1 MESIE
6 KKQVKKRMYTGT
18 VVSDKME
25 KTVVVSTN
33 ITFKHPRFGKILR
46 RTKKYKVHDE
56 QEQAKMGDVIEF
68 YQGRP
73 VSKTKYMYFSK
84 ILKSL

>member
-1 MESIE
+1 MELKE
-6 KKQVKKRMYTGT
+6 ERQGKKRVYTGT
-18 VVSDKME
+18 VVSDKMD
-25 KTVVVSTN
+25 KTVVVSMD

-56 QEQAKMGDVIEF
+56 QSQAKMGDVVEF

-73 VSKTKYMYFSK
+73 LSKTKYMYLSK
-84 ILKSL
+84 VLKSS